1 MLKKKLLKAGAVAGA
16 VMGATAANAT
26 VITPEV
32 QASLDGI
39 VGDLTIVGGIMIG
52 VAAVYAAFR
61 WVKRGIGM

>member
-1 MLKKKLLKAGAVAGA
+1 MLKKKLIKAGAAAGA

-26 VITPEV
+26 VITTEV